1 VSESEH
7 GHGHERGHEHE
18 PCGPFKAGDLV
29 MFPGNRFTRGR
40 PYAAHIDQATADR
53 LNREYLTRQQN
64 GVEGKRKRH

>member
-7 GHGHERGHEHE
+7 ERGHGHGHGHE

-53 LNREYLTRQQN
+53 LNKEYLMRQQK
-64 GVEGKRKRH
+64 GAEGARKRR